1 MTFKSADDPSLVLSK
16 YGKYFYENLII
27 FAPTVQEFGGSLS
40 VETITQFIDD
50 GGKIY
55 YYWFYFE
62 VLKICINIFIL
73 FVGNVLFT
81 GGVSTGSALRELAA
95 ECGFEVTEENSS
107 LIDHLN
113 YDISDLGKVII

>member
-1 MTFKSADDPSLVLSK
+1 MMEVILYNFVYTDSK
-16 YGKYFYENLII
+16 YIFY
-27 FAPTVQEFGGSLS
+27 
-40 VETITQFIDD
+40 
-50 GGKIY
+50 IY
-55 YYWFYFE
+55 
-62 VLKICINIFIL
+62 I

-113 YDISDLGKVII
+113 YDASDAGKVIILCYFL

>member
-62 VLKICINIFIL
+62 VLKICINIFII
-73 FVGNVLFT
+73 FIGNVLFT

>member
-1 MTFKSADDPSLVLSK
+1 MLSK

-50 GGKIY
+50 GG
-55 YYWFYFE
+55 
-62 VLKICINIFIL
+62 NIFFVNWLIL
-73 FVGNVLFT
+73 LILTTKMYIYDFVGNVLFT
-81 GGVSTGSALRELAA
+81 GGASTGSALRELAA

-113 YDISDLGKVII
+113 YDASDSGKVKKKTFLYDT

>member
-27 FAPTVQEFGGSLS
+27 FSPTVQEFGGSLNID
-40 VETITQFIDD
+40 TITQFIDD
-50 GGKIY
+50 GGKIWY
-55 YYWFYFE
+55 CLISYVWTMNS
-62 VLKICINIFIL
+62 VDD

-95 ECGFEVTEENSS
+95 ECGFEVAEANSS

-113 YDISDLGKVII
+113 YDSSDPGKVMIH

>member
-1 MTFKSADDPSLVLSK
+1 M
-16 YGKYFYENLII
+16 
-27 FAPTVQEFGGSLS
+27 
-40 VETITQFIDD
+40 
-50 GGKIY
+50 
-55 YYWFYFE
+55 
-62 VLKICINIFIL
+62 L

-113 YDISDLGKVII
+113 YDVSDLGKVIT

>member
-1 MTFKSADDPSLVLSK
+1 MLSK

-40 VETITQFIDD
+40 IETITQFIDD
-50 GGKIY
+50 GGNPCYCIILLVTKVLSLY
-55 YYWFYFE
+55 YC
-62 VLKICINIFIL
+62 VC
-73 FVGNVLFT
+73 VGNVLFT

-113 YDISDLGKVII
+113 YDTNDPGKVMQFLTYLHKS